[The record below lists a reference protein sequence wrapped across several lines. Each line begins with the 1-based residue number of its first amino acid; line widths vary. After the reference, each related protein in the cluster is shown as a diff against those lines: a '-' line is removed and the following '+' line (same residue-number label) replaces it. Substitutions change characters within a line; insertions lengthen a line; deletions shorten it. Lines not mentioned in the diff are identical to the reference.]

1 MLGRR
6 FEPFVK
12 GATICVMVRG
22 VLEIALSPVVVDGLF
37 AKFAKRQYLRE
48 LLFSSVVGLMCQVVC
63 GSRRSICEA
72 YHQDAKQI
80 GVSLTSV
87 YNKLLGVE
95 DQVSAELLRCGA
107 NRMRGVIRQ
116 LGPLHQPLLRKY
128 PTRILDG
135 NHLPATEHRLAE
147 LRRTR
152 SGPLPGQ
159 ALVVYDPDLSLI
171 IDVFPCQDAHAQ
183 ERSLVGQVL
192 ERVQAGEL
200 WIADRNFCTTRL
212 LFGLAQRGA
221 FFVIRQ
227 HESTLVYKP
236 VGRRK
241 SRGRA
246 SNGRLYEQRLQL
258 ENPLTGQKLL
268 VRQVTLLRDKPNS
281 AGERKIVALTNL
293 SAKDAPARKVMEP
306 LYRDRWTIEK
316 AFGELESQLQSEI
329 NTLGYPKAALF
340 AFCLALAAYNAL
352 QVVKAALGAVH
363 GQETVQQTVSGYYM
377 ASEIGS
383 TYAGMMLAIPPRCW
397 TAFGRMKPARS
408 AKILKDLARC
418 AQLRR
423 YPRHP
428 RGPKKKRPPQSSGK
442 RNHHVATARLLAQ
455 RTTRKPP

>member
-12 GATICVMVRG
+12 GATVCVMVRA
-22 VLEIALSPVVVDGLF
+22 VLEIALSRDVLDNLF
-37 AKFAKRQYLRE
+37 ARFAKTQYVRE

-63 GSRRSICEA
+63 GTRRSICEA
-72 YHQDAKQI
+72 YHQDAAHI

-87 YNKLLGVE
+87 YNKLSGVE
-95 DQVSAELLRCGA
+95 DQVSAQMLRCSA
-107 NRMRGVIRQ
+107 ARMKAVIQRI
-116 LGPLHQPLLRKY
+116 GPLHPPLLRKY

-135 NHLPATEHRLAE
+135 NHLAATEHRLAE

-183 ERSLVGQVL
+183 ERSLVVQVL

-212 LFGLAQRGA
+212 LFGLAERGA

-227 HESTLVYKP
+227 HESTLVYQP
-236 VGRRK
+236 VGRRR
-241 SRGRA
+241 SCGRA
-246 SNGRLYEQRLQL
+246 SNGRLYEQQLRL
-258 ENPLTGQKLL
+258 ENPLTGATLR

-281 AGERKIVALTNL
+281 AGEREIVVLTNL
-293 SAKDAPARKVMEP
+293 PARDVPTRKVMEP
-306 LYRDRWTIEK
+306 LYRDRWSIEK
-316 AFGELESQLQSEI
+316 AFGELERELQSEI

-363 GQETVQQTVSGYYM
+363 GCQMVQQNVSGYYM
-377 ASEIGS
+377 ASEIAS
-383 TYAGMMLAIPPRCW
+383 TYAGMMLAIPPRAW
-397 TAFGRMKPARS
+397 AVFARMKPSRCATV
-408 AKILKDLARC
+408 LKDLARS

-442 RNHHVATARLLAQ
+442 RNHHVSTARLLAL